1 MSDTS
6 YPPRPGAVPTAG
18 PPPGATRG
26 TDDSSSADGAR
37 ERASQTASHA
47 ADAGRDVAHEA
58 KERAGDVAHEATDRA
73 KDLWSEAQGQ
83 ASSQAAHQQGRL
95 AEGLRH
101 FGSELDEMS
110 RTSEDPGYAS
120 QAASRG
126 AQAAGQLADW
136 FEQREPGD
144 VLHEVEDFARR
155 RPGAFIA
162 IAAGAGLVVGRLL
175 RGAKEAK
182 DEGEPGE
189 GSTSA
194 TTPATGGLSDV
205 DRP

>member
-6 YPPRPGAVPTAG
+6 YPPRPGTAPTTGLPPAAPGGTAAGDDSTAG
-18 PPPGATRG
+18 
-26 TDDSSSADGAR
+26 GAR

-58 KERAGDVAHEATDRA
+58 QERAGEVAHEAADRA
-73 KDLWSEAQGQ
+73 KDLWSQAQGQ
-83 ASSQAAHQQGRL
+83 ASSQASHQQGRL
-95 AEGLRH
+95 ADGLRH
-101 FGSELDEMS
+101 LGNELDEMS
-110 RTSEDPGYAS
+110 RTSPDPGYAS
-120 QAASRG
+120 G
-126 AQAAGQLADW
+126 AAGRGSHAANQLADW

-162 IAAGAGLVVGRLL
+162 IAAGAGLVAGRLL

-182 DEGEPGE
+182 DGATA
-189 GSTSA
+189 GSSRT
-194 TTPATGGLSDV
+194 TGGVSDV